1 MAIDILSLKPT
12 TISRDLKG
20 KFVCIYSLP
29 KVGKTSMACQF
40 PKNLLLGFE
49 HGWNA
54 IAGAKAVDITKWAD
68 FKQIL
73 RQLEQPAAREMYDTI
88 TIDTVGLA
96 WQMCEDFVCAQNG
109 VQKISDIPWGGG
121 YTACKKEFVKGWSIM
136 TSKMSKK
143 EFENSLRKI
152 TQLGYGLVVIA
163 HVERRIE
170 KRADDS
176 EVEILGPAIPK
187 RAYEIVNQL
196 VDIIGYIDITW
207 DEEGNSERWLYT
219 RKTPTVMA
227 GSRFKYLEPKIK
239 FGYNELV
246 NAISDAI
253 DKAEKLDGAT
263 VVDKTERIIEEALDY
278 NAIRAEASALWKQLV
293 GEGENANAEMAK
305 TILKKV
311 EMIFGRTMKLSE
323 ITEDQV
329 DLFNLV
335 VIEMRDLAKAS

>member
-1 MAIDILSLKPT
+1 MAIDILNIQPSV
-12 TISRDLKG
+12 ISRDLKG

-54 IAGAKAVDITKWAD
+54 IGGVKAIDVTKWAD
-68 FKQIL
+68 FKLIL
-73 RQLEQPAAREMYDTI
+73 RQLEKPEAKTMYDTI
-88 TIDTVGLA
+88 TIDTIGIA
-96 WQMCEDFVCAQNG
+96 WNACEQYICAQNG
-109 VQKISDIPWGGG
+109 VQKIADIPWGGG
-121 YTACKKEFVKGWSIM
+121 YSACKKEFESC
-136 TSKMSKK
+136 
-143 EFENSLRKI
+143 LRKI
-152 TQLGYGLVVIA
+152 TQLGYGLVIIA

-196 VDIIGYIDITW
+196 VDIIGYIDVTW

-227 GSRFKYLEPKIK
+227 GSRFKYLAPKIK
-239 FGYNELV
+239 FGYQELV
-246 NAISDAI
+246 DAI
-253 DKAEKLDGAT
+253 AEAIEKSEKIDGAK
-263 VVDKTERIIEEALDY
+263 VVDKQENIIEKTLSFNEVRNEAMELWNKLIELDP
-278 NAIRAEASALWKQLV
+278 
-293 GEGENANAEMAK
+293 ENSK
-305 TILKKV
+305 IILKKV
-311 EMIFGRTMKLSE
+311 EMVFGRVMKLSE

-335 VIEMRDLAKAS
+335 VLDMRDLLKEQTN

>member
-1 MAIDILSLKPT
+1 MALDILNIQPSV
-12 TISRDLKG
+12 ISRDLKG

-54 IAGAKAVDITKWAD
+54 IGGVKAIDVTKWAD
-68 FKQIL
+68 FKLIL
-73 RQLEQPAAREMYDTI
+73 RQLEKPEAKTMYDTI
-88 TIDTVGLA
+88 TIDTIGIA
-96 WQMCEDFVCAQNG
+96 WDACEQYICAQNG
-109 VQKISDIPWGGG
+109 VQKIADIPWGGG
-121 YTACKKEFVKGWSIM
+121 YSACKKEFESC
-136 TSKMSKK
+136 
-143 EFENSLRKI
+143 LRKI
-152 TQLGYGLVVIA
+152 TQLGYGLVIIA

-196 VDIIGYIDITW
+196 VDIIGYIDVTW

-227 GSRFKYLEPKIK
+227 GSRFKYLAPKIK
-239 FGYNELV
+239 FGYQELV
-246 NAISDAI
+246 DAI
-253 DKAEKLDGAT
+253 AEAIEKSEKIDGAK
-263 VVDKTERIIEEALDY
+263 VVDKQENIIEQTLSFNEVRNEAMELWNKLIELDP
-278 NAIRAEASALWKQLV
+278 
-293 GEGENANAEMAK
+293 ENSK
-305 TILKKV
+305 IILKKV
-311 EMIFGRTMKLSE
+311 EMVFGRVMKLSE

-335 VIEMRDLAKAS
+335 VLDMRDLLKEQMN

>member
-1 MAIDILSLKPT
+1 MAIDIFNIQPT

-40 PKNLLLGFE
+40 PKNLLLAFE
-49 HGWNA
+49 KGYNA
-54 IAGAKAVDITKWAD
+54 IAGIRPQDITKWSD
-68 FKQIL
+68 FKLVL
-73 RQLEQPAAREMYDTI
+73 RQLEKPEARQIYDTV
-88 TIDTVGLA
+88 TIDTVGIA
-96 WQMCEDFVCAQNG
+96 WEMCEQFICAQNG
-109 VQKISDIPWGGG
+109 VQKIADIPWGGG
-121 YTACKKEFVKGWSIM
+121 YSACKKEFESC
-136 TSKMSKK
+136 
-143 EFENSLRKI
+143 LRKI
-152 TQLGYGLVVIA
+152 TQLGYGLVIIA
-163 HVERRIE
+163 HVDKRTE

-227 GSRFKYLEPKIK
+227 GSRFKYLAPKIK

-246 NAISDAI
+246 AAISDAI
-253 DKAEKLDGAT
+253 DKSEKLDGAT
-263 VVDKTERIIEEALDY
+263 VVETTEQVVEEALDY
-278 NAIRAEASALWKQLV
+278 KKIREEASALWRELV
-293 GEGENANAEMAK
+293 ERDPENAPV
-305 TILKKV
+305 ILKKV
-311 EMIFGRTMKLSE
+311 EMIFGRPMKLSE

-329 DLFNLV
+329 DLFNLAV
-335 VIEMRDLAKAS
+335 LDMRDMLENSK

>member
-1 MAIDILSLKPT
+1 M
-12 TISRDLKG
+12 
-20 KFVCIYSLP
+20 
-29 KVGKTSMACQF
+29 
-40 PKNLLLGFE
+40 
-49 HGWNA
+49 
-54 IAGAKAVDITKWAD
+54 
-68 FKQIL
+68 
-73 RQLEQPAAREMYDTI
+73 
-88 TIDTVGLA
+88 
-96 WQMCEDFVCAQNG
+96 
-109 VQKISDIPWGGG
+109 
-121 YTACKKEFVKGWSIM
+121 
-136 TSKMSKK
+136 
-143 EFENSLRKI
+143 
-152 TQLGYGLVVIA
+152 
-163 HVERRIE
+163 
-170 KRADDS
+170 
-176 EVEILGPAIPK
+176 
-187 RAYEIVNQL
+187 

-263 VVDKTERIIEEALDY
+263 VVDKSERIIEEALDY

>member
-1 MAIDILSLKPT
+1 MAIDILNIQPSV
-12 TISRDLKG
+12 ISRDLKG

-54 IAGAKAVDITKWAD
+54 IGGVKAIDVTKWAD
-68 FKQIL
+68 FKLIL
-73 RQLEQPAAREMYDTI
+73 RQLEKPEAKAMYDTI
-88 TIDTVGLA
+88 TIDTIGIA
-96 WQMCEDFVCAQNG
+96 WDACEQYICAQNG

-121 YTACKKEFVKGWSIM
+121 YSACKKEFESC
-136 TSKMSKK
+136 
-143 EFENSLRKI
+143 LRKI
-152 TQLGYGLVVIA
+152 TQLGYGLVIIA

-196 VDIIGYIDITW
+196 VDIIGYIDVSW
-207 DEEGNSERWLYT
+207 DEEGNTERWLYT

-227 GSRFKYLEPKIK
+227 GSRFKYLAPKIK
-239 FGYNELV
+239 FGYQELV
-246 NAISDAI
+246 DAI
-253 DKAEKLDGAT
+253 AEAIEKSEKIDGAK
-263 VVDKTERIIEEALDY
+263 VVDKQENIIEETLSFNEVRNEAMELWNKLIELDP
-278 NAIRAEASALWKQLV
+278 
-293 GEGENANAEMAK
+293 ENSK
-305 TILKKV
+305 IILKKV
-311 EMIFGRTMKLSE
+311 EMVFGRTMKLSE

-335 VIEMRDLAKAS
+335 VLDMRDLLKEQMN